1 MIYISKHNFLRFIYF
16 SMICIIISSCDSD
29 DDPVVMG
36 CIDDMALNY
45 NSNAT
50 ESDPNNPCEYPPL
63 LGCMDDSAINYNVN
77 AEVACGDCCEYS
89 PGVGCMD
96 TDAENY
102 DLDAIEPC
110 DDCCEFKLDILFTH
124 FINQDEIVF
133 GNTYYVMGL
142 NTYSVRRILY
152 VLSDITLYFDNND
165 IVWLDDFIF
174 VNTDDSITLTH
185 TINNLPAA
193 CTGISF
199 RLGFSTQDN
208 IDNAYLDS
216 PNQFHN
222 NMVWPNS
229 NGTNL
234 AFQGGYHYMKLEGG
248 YNAYEYPYPFQHYN
262 YNTHTGPT
270 NATDFSILYPPFYF
284 SSTSSIIIK
293 MNVDNWYNKPQYII
307 SDFGNGIMSNST
319 AQDILQQ
326 NGLDVFSVE

>member
-16 SMICIIISSCDSD
+16 LMICIIMSSCDSD
-29 DDPVVMG
+29 DNPVVMG

-63 LGCMDDSAINYNVN
+63 LLGCMDN
-77 AEVACGDCCEYS
+77 
-89 PGVGCMD
+89 
-96 TDAENY
+96 DAENY

-110 DDCCEFKLDILFTH
+110 NDCCEFKLDILFKH

-133 GNTYYVMGL
+133 GNDNYYSMGL

-152 VLSDITLYFDNND
+152 VLSDITLYFDSNN
-165 IVWLDDFIF
+165 IVLLDDFIF
-174 VNTDDSITLTH
+174 VNTDDTTTLIR
-185 TINNLPAA
+185 TINNLPAP

-208 IDNAYLDS
+208 IDYAYLDS
-216 PNQFHN
+216 SNQFHN

-234 AFQGGYHYMKLEGG
+234 AFQGGYHYMKLEGK
-248 YNAYEYPYPFQHYN
+248 YLNALSDSYF

-270 NATDFSILYPPFYF
+270 NAIDFSILHPPFYF

-326 NGLDVFSVE
+326 NGLDVFNVE